1 MALRGNLQDFS
12 AIQML
17 NLISV
22 ARKSGTLTVDGVDA
36 KARMLFREGNLHYAA
51 VGDRD
56 YRLTEVLRRG
66 GNLTEAQLGEVEV
79 QATSTNDRELAWL
92 LLRAGH
98 VNRSDI
104 IRSVRTHILRGVF
117 EVFEWSQGTFVFE
130 SNQPSFGDRITVPI
144 ELANVIVAGSRRL
157 RQARLLR
164 EALPSLDVPLR
175 LAPGARDRLRKMRMG
190 LDEWRVVSMA
200 GPGTTLRQIAN
211 RTDLSDEQTRR
222 VVYGLLQADLVELET
237 AAETPAPT
245 TSEAQSSDRAR
256 VRRPNVR
263 RNVILRLID
272 RIRKL

>member
-1 MALRGNLQDFS
+1 
-12 AIQML
+12 ML